1 MSFNKNFYKGA
12 TSEDLKKA
20 LAYHNFLISNADV
33 EELKQKKID
42 EMFEMYA
49 STQANASTEEIIGTI
64 KSNLIING
72 DSTLQLSHQLST
84 TELRD

>member
-1 MSFNKNFYKGA
+1 MAFNKNFYKGA
-12 TSEDLKKA
+12 TSDDLKKA
-20 LAYHNFLISNADV
+20 LAYHNFLISNADA

-49 STQANASTEEIIGTI
+49 STQANASTEEIVGTI

-72 DSTLQLSHQLST
+72 DSTIQLSHQLST
-84 TELRD
+84 AELRD

>member
-20 LAYHNFLISNADV
+20 LAYHNFLISNADA

-49 STQANASTEEIIGTI
+49 STQANASTEEIVGTI

-72 DSTLQLSHQLST
+72 DSTIQLSHQLST
-84 TELRD
+84 AELRD

>member
-1 MSFNKNFYKGA
+1 MAFNKNFYKGA

-20 LAYHNFLISNADV
+20 MAYHNFLISNADA
-33 EELKQKKID
+33 EALKQKKIE
-42 EMFEMYA
+42 EMFEAYA
-49 STQANASTEEIIGTI
+49 LNKATSSTEEIIGTI

-72 DSTLQLSHQLST
+72 DSTLQLSHQLGT

>member
-1 MSFNKNFYKGA
+1 MAFNKNFYKGA

-20 LAYHNFLISNADV
+20 MAYHNYLISNADA
-33 EELKQKKID
+33 EALKQKKIE
-42 EMFEMYA
+42 EMFEAYA
-49 STQANASTEEIIGTI
+49 LNKATSSTEEIIGTI

-72 DSTLQLSHQLST
+72 DSTLQLSHQLGT

>member
-12 TSEDLKKA
+12 TSDDLKKA
-20 LAYHNFLISNADV
+20 LAYHNFLISNADA

-49 STQANASTEEIIGTI
+49 STQANASTEEIVGTI

-72 DSTLQLSHQLST
+72 DSTIQLSHQLST
-84 TELRD
+84 AELRD